1 MSQGA
6 AKVTWREV
14 DISFYLDRVKQ
25 GICCIQG
32 VTTRGPTTAKLVK
45 SWTEFKRFFGGFM
58 STSNFPLV
66 MKRYFDRGGAAYISR
81 ILHYDAGVYDAVK
94 ATVNLQDGNTL
105 PAPSN
110 VVATEGAAGTLDDD
124 TYNYTVTATNVF
136 GETIGS
142 QIASATT
149 NAGVGAG
156 SVSIEWDSVQDAVG
170 YNIYTD
176 RENAETFEELEA
188 DVTSPYVDDG
198 ALTPDGLTVV
208 PTLNTALDQE
218 EILQVD
224 AENPGLWGNGV
235 TLTVAV
241 NPVESDKF
249 DLTITYVDADDNDED
264 YSETYNGLTVDPTD
278 NINYA
283 ENRINE
289 KSALVRVTILAST
302 TPMADRNPFPTADES
317 LITGDD
323 GTTPDKDDYI
333 GNQADAFGLYAFDEI
348 GDSMSIGSIFS
359 GTSIINSDIADVIN
373 AGNAYAEARG
383 DMVYYSEIPY
393 DIILPTGTDSAVDFR
408 LGSDGTGSTFT
419 HAPFDSSFGSI
430 SFGAPKVYDPLT
442 EAIQQIPFV
451 GEMLAVL
458 NYNDRVAGAWFAA
471 AGRRR
476 GQVPNVES
484 LNMNLGTAGRAADL
498 DTLANNQINAFMQ
511 RDGGVNLLW
520 GESTLQRIPSALSEL
535 HIRRLL
541 IFLRKLVMPL
551 SELFNYEPN
560 DPVTWR
566 SYFRKIDPVLR
577 ELTAKRAFYDYV
589 IQADQDAPDVYS
601 GTLNLPAQIDAG
613 EYKCRIFV
621 KPARAI
627 KYLGIEAIIT
637 KTSTNIK
644 ELLNVDL

>member
-45 SWTEFKRFFGGFM
+45 SWTEFKRYFGGFM
-58 STSNFPLV
+58 STSVFPLA
-66 MKRYFDRGGAAYISR
+66 MKRYFDRGGAAYVSR
-81 ILHYDAGVYDAVK
+81 ILHYAAGVYDAVE

-105 PAPSN
+105 PAPDN
-110 VVATEGAAGTLDDD
+110 VVATEGAVGTLDDD
-124 TYNYTVTATNVF
+124 TYNYIVTATNAF

-142 QIASATT
+142 IVASATT

-156 SVSIEWDSVQDAVG
+156 SVAITWDPVTDAVG

-176 RENAETFEELEA
+176 RENPAVFEQLDA
-188 DVTSPYVDDG
+188 DVVSGVVDDG
-198 ALTPDGLTVV
+198 SLTPSALDLV
-208 PTLNTALDQE
+208 PTLNTALDQAD
-218 EILQVD
+218 ILQVD
-224 AENPGLWGNGV
+224 AENPGTWGNGV
-235 TLTVAV
+235 TLAAVV
-241 NPVESDKF
+241 NPVESNKF
-249 DLTITYVDADDNDED
+249 DLTITYVDTDDADED
-264 YSETYNGLTVDPTD
+264 YSETYNGLTVDPSD
-278 NINYA
+278 NTNYA

-289 KSALVRVTILAST
+289 KSALVRVTVLTST
-302 TPMADRNPFPTADES
+302 TPMADRNPYPVADVP
-317 LITGDD
+317 LTTGAA
-323 GTTPDKDDYI
+323 GTVPDKDDFI
-333 GNQADAFGLYAFDEI
+333 GTQDYAIGLYAFDEI
-348 GDSMSIGSIFS
+348 GDSMSIGSIFA
-359 GTSIINSDIADVIN
+359 GTAITNSDIADVIN

-383 DMVYYSEIPY
+383 DMVYYSEIPN
-393 DIILPTGTDSAVDFR
+393 DIILPTGDDSAVDFR
-408 LGSDGTGSTFT
+408 LGSDGSGSTYT
-419 HAPFDSSFGSI
+419 HAPFDSSFGVL
-430 SFGAPKVYDPLT
+430 SFGAPKVYDPLSDT
-442 EAIQQIPFV
+442 IKQIPFV

-458 NYNDRVAGAWFAA
+458 NYNDRVKGEWFAA

-476 GQVPNVES
+476 GQVPNVEGI
-484 LNMNLGTAGRAADL
+484 NMNLGTAGRGADL
-498 DTLANNQINAFMQ
+498 DTLANNQINAFML
-511 RDGGVNLLW
+511 RDGGVALMW

-535 HIRRLL
+535 HVRRML

-566 SYFRKIDPVLR
+566 SYFRRIDPVLR

-601 GTLNLPAQIDAG
+601 GTLNLPDQIDAG

-627 KYLGIEAIIT
+627 KYLGIEAIVT